1 MKITNDILK
10 DYFYDKCSHEEE
22 IEIQKWLT
30 ENDNSLVDQS
40 FREIISEIQMENREL
55 SQKAF
60 EKFQK
65 ATQPQQVRTPRP
77 GLQRSIRWMQRVAA
91 VLFIPLL
98 FLAGY
103 LLLDKKAN
111 THWNDITVPHG
122 MHQTLTLSDGTTLHV
137 NSGTRVIYPSDFTEN
152 KREIFVS
159 GELFA
164 DVAKDPDKPFIISA
178 GDVHV
183 HGVVGIHRV
192 NWGQIIQP
200 DSMICNSS
208 KSMITGIVN
217 LDGKL
222 VLILDFEAIVAEIA
236 PDIGMTMHGAGNLEN
251 RETNHAPIL
260 FAEDSGLLSMLIYDT
275 LTKAGYVNVIP
286 LNNGLEMWNLLQQY
300 KKEGTLR
307 QHVQCVVTDIE
318 MPQMDGHRLVKL
330 MKEDPELKEIPI
342 IIFSSL
348 INDDMRRKGDA
359 LGADAQLSKNQMGE
373 FVDTV
378 DRFLRK

>member
-1 MKITNDILK
+1 MDTNILLESGTNELEILEFMVGGNYYGINVAKI
-10 DYFYDKCSHEEE
+10 
-22 IEIQKWLT
+22 
-30 ENDNSLVDQS
+30 
-40 FREIISEIQMENREL
+40 REIITCQEL
-55 SQKAF
+55 
-60 EKFQK
+60 
-65 ATQPQQVRTPRP
+65 TP
-77 GLQRSIRWMQRVAA
+77 
-91 VLFIPLL
+91 IPNSHPNVEGT
-98 FLAGY
+98 FSTRGE
-103 LLLDKKAN
+103 
-111 THWNDITVPHG
+111 TITVVNLARALG
-122 MHQTLTLSDGTTLHV
+122 MKEQMDEPTQDMFLITNFNMV
-137 NSGTRVIYPSDFTEN
+137 NTGF
-152 KREIFVS
+152 
-159 GELFA
+159 
-164 DVAKDPDKPFIISA
+164 
-178 GDVHV
+178 HV

-260 FAEDSGLLSMLIYDT
+260 FAEDSRLLSMLIYDT

-300 KKEGTLR
+300 KKEGTLQ

-330 MKEDPELKEIPI
+330 MKEDPELKEIPV

-373 FVDTV
+373 FVETV

>member
-1 MKITNDILK
+1 
-10 DYFYDKCSHEEE
+10 
-22 IEIQKWLT
+22 
-30 ENDNSLVDQS
+30 
-40 FREIISEIQMENREL
+40 
-55 SQKAF
+55 
-60 EKFQK
+60 
-65 ATQPQQVRTPRP
+65 
-77 GLQRSIRWMQRVAA
+77 
-91 VLFIPLL
+91 
-98 FLAGY
+98 
-103 LLLDKKAN
+103 
-111 THWNDITVPHG
+111 
-122 MHQTLTLSDGTTLHV
+122 
-137 NSGTRVIYPSDFTEN
+137 
-152 KREIFVS
+152 
-159 GELFA
+159 
-164 DVAKDPDKPFIISA
+164 
-178 GDVHV
+178 
-183 HGVVGIHRV
+183 
-192 NWGQIIQP
+192 
-200 DSMICNSS
+200 
-208 KSMITGIVN
+208 MITGIVN

-318 MPQMDGHRLVKL
+318 MPQKDEVAYVKQHLGSIAPGISWSQVEKMMTKL

>member
-1 MKITNDILK
+1 
-10 DYFYDKCSHEEE
+10 
-22 IEIQKWLT
+22 
-30 ENDNSLVDQS
+30 
-40 FREIISEIQMENREL
+40 
-55 SQKAF
+55 
-60 EKFQK
+60 
-65 ATQPQQVRTPRP
+65 
-77 GLQRSIRWMQRVAA
+77 
-91 VLFIPLL
+91 
-98 FLAGY
+98 
-103 LLLDKKAN
+103 
-111 THWNDITVPHG
+111 
-122 MHQTLTLSDGTTLHV
+122 
-137 NSGTRVIYPSDFTEN
+137 
-152 KREIFVS
+152 
-159 GELFA
+159 
-164 DVAKDPDKPFIISA
+164 
-178 GDVHV
+178 
-183 HGVVGIHRV
+183 
-192 NWGQIIQP
+192 
-200 DSMICNSS
+200 
-208 KSMITGIVN
+208 MITGIVN